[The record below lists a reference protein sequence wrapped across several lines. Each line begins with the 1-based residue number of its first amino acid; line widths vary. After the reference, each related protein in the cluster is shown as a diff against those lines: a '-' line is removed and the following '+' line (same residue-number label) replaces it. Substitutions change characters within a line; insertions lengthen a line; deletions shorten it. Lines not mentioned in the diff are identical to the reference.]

1 MFHAW
6 MIELRHKEDF
16 PSTDNLDDDSLYSSH
31 LVACTLAQNNI
42 NMLRSCYKSVQ
53 ISWSLL

>member
-1 MFHAW
+1 

-16 PSTDNLDDDSLYSSH
+16 PSTDNLDDDSPYSSH

-53 ISWSLL
+53 ISWPLL